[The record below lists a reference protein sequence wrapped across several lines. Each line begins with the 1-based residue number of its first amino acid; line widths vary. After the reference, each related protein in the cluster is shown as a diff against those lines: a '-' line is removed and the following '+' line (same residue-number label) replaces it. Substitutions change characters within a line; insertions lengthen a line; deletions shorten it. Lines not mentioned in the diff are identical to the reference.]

1 MIISAGMAAVRH
13 LLLSFGAMRN
23 DVHLDEGKFFFG
35 AKAGMLPALG
45 LFVRTALQT
54 RLFS

>member
-13 LLLSFGAMRN
+13 LLLSFGAIRS
-23 DVHLDEGKFFFG
+23 DVHLDKGKFYFG

-45 LFVRTALQT
+45 LFVRTGLQT
-54 RLFS
+54 Y